1 MGLHSY
7 IGHRMIAFN
16 TEQLSYVCMIAKTS
30 FSAEIWGAESVSRIG
45 RDLQG
50 ELCGVVLHCVVL
62 CHVVF
67 VVLYFCVVL
76 CSVV

>member
-1 MGLHSY
+1 
-7 IGHRMIAFN
+7 
-16 TEQLSYVCMIAKTS
+16 MIAKTS

-50 ELCGVVLHCVVL
+50 ELCGVVLHCIVL
-62 CHVVF
+62 CHVV
-67 VVLYFCVVL
+67 LCCIVVL